1 MLRSSKRAARPR
13 GSLPDG
19 VLSQPIQRLAVMTPY
34 FRPRRSMLYV
44 PGCNTRYLNK
54 ARTLKVDS
62 VILDLG
68 DPILVEAKLE
78 SRRNVVEAVLAGGFG
93 RREVVVRVNDL
104 DSPWGEDDVKAVAA
118 IGADAILFPNIE
130 SKADVQLALDAL
142 DAAGGKHL
150 PVMVM
155 VESPLA
161 VLRAEEIA
169 GASDR
174 IACMVMATSDLITQ
188 LHARRTPDRVALHY
202 SLSRVVLAARA
213 ADRSVVDGIATD
225 LKDMQSFE
233 YACRLARDLGFDGKS
248 LVHPFQLPYCNDAF
262 TPKPHD
268 LAAAT
273 ELIEALEH
281 AHREGRGVVVV
292 NGRLIEGHSL
302 KAARRLLALSD
313 MIRQL
318 EAGQ

>member
-1 MLRSSKRAARPR
+1 
-13 GSLPDG
+13 
-19 VLSQPIQRLAVMTPY
+19 
-34 FRPRRSMLYV
+34 MLYV
-44 PGCNTRYLNK
+44 PGCSMRYLNK

-68 DPILVEAKLE
+68 DPILVDAKLE
-78 SRRNVVEAVLAGGFG
+78 SRKNVVESVLAGGYG

-104 DSPWGEDDVKAVAA
+104 DSPWGHDDVKAVATV
-118 IGADAILFPNIE
+118 GADAVLFPNVE
-130 SKADVQLALDAL
+130 SKADVLEALAVL
-142 DAAGGKHL
+142 DAAGGTHL

-155 VESPLA
+155 IESPVG

-169 GASDR
+169 SASDR
-174 IACMVMATSDLITQ
+174 IACIVMATSDLINQ

-202 SLSRVVLAARA
+202 SLSRVLLAARA
-213 ADRSVVDGIATD
+213 FDRSVVDGISTD

-268 LAAAT
+268 LVQAM
-273 ELIEALEH
+273 EVIEALDK
-281 AHREGRGVVVV
+281 AHKEGRGTVVV
-292 NGRLIEGHSL
+292 NGRLVEKHHL
-302 KAARRLLALSD
+302 QAAKRLLALDD
-313 MIRQL
+313 MIKKL